1 MGINIVSNS
10 ITTIEN
16 KVAAFI
22 LSTYPE
28 LMVSMK
34 SDYMLITSRDDADI
48 KICYSYK
55 LQSFSIITLPIKSR
69 FDYVDVCYKG
79 HSFHGQL
86 TAICMQANLYDITA
100 QFQSVYSAAKQSDY
114 NPKLLN
120 NVMYDI
126 LSKCVLHNGYAH
138 INTQVFDESVTI
150 VYTDKG
156 GDIIADITG
165 TPLVDNKSVQSVQNG
180 NNHSRS
186 LKRVVEALEDE
197 GYELTKMIGLY
208 TTVINAAKPRE
219 F

>member
-1 MGINIVSNS
+1 MS

-22 LSTYPE
+22 LNAYPE
-28 LMVSMK
+28 LMVIMK
-34 SDYMLITSRDDADI
+34 PDYMLITSRDDRNI
-48 KICYSYK
+48 KICYSYQ
-55 LQSFSIITLPIKSR
+55 LRSFSIITLPIKSR

-86 TAICMQANLYDITA
+86 TAICMQANLDQIKA
-100 QFQSVYSAAKQSDY
+100 QFETVYTAAKQSDY

-120 NVMYDI
+120 NVLYDI

-138 INTQVFDESVTI
+138 INTQVLDESITI

-165 TPLVDNKSVQSVQNG
+165 TPLVDSKSVQSIQNG
-180 NNHSRS
+180 NKHSRS
-186 LKRVVEALEDE
+186 LKNLVEALEYE

-208 TTVINAAKPRE
+208 TTVINAAKPRDL
-219 F
+219 

>member
-16 KVAAFI
+16 KVASFI

-34 SDYMLITSRDDADI
+34 PDYMLITSRDNANI
-48 KICYSYK
+48 KICYSYE
-55 LQSFSIITLPIKSR
+55 LRSFSITTLPIKSR
-69 FDYVDVCYKG
+69 FDYVDLCYKG

-86 TAICMQANLYDITA
+86 TAICMQANLDQIKT
-100 QFQSVYSAAKQSDY
+100 QFEAVYAGAKQSDY

-120 NVMYDI
+120 NVLYDI

-138 INTQVFDESVTI
+138 INTQVLDESITI

-165 TPLVDNKSVQSVQNG
+165 TPLVDSKSVQSIQNG

-186 LKRVVEALEDE
+186 LKNLIESLEDE

>member
-1 MGINIVSNS
+1 MS

-34 SDYMLITSRDDADI
+34 PDYMLITSRDDRNI
-48 KICYSYK
+48 KICYSYQ
-55 LQSFSIITLPIKSR
+55 LRSFSIITLPIKNR
-69 FDYVDVCYKG
+69 FDYVDVCYKD

-86 TAICMQANLYDITA
+86 TAICMQANLDQIKA
-100 QFQSVYSAAKQSDY
+100 QFETVYTAAKQSDY

-120 NVMYDI
+120 NVLYDI

-138 INTQVFDESVTI
+138 INTQVLDESVTI

-156 GDIIADITG
+156 GDVIADITG
-165 TPLVDNKSVQSVQNG
+165 TPLVDSKSVQSIQNG
-180 NNHSRS
+180 NKHSRS
-186 LKRVVEALEDE
+186 LKNLVEALEYE

-208 TTVINAAKPRE
+208 TTVINAAKPRDL
-219 F
+219 

>member
-1 MGINIVSNS
+1 MS

-16 KVAAFI
+16 KLAAFI

-34 SDYMLITSRDDADI
+34 SDYMLITSRDDANI

-55 LQSFSIITLPIKSR
+55 LQAFSIITLPIKSR

-86 TAICMQANLYDITA
+86 TAICMRADLDQVKT
-100 QFQSVYSAAKQSDY
+100 QFESVYSAAKQSDY

-138 INTQVFDESVTI
+138 INTQVLDESITI

-165 TPLVDNKSVQSVQNG
+165 TPLIDMKTVKSVQNG

-186 LKRVVEALEDE
+186 LKNLIEALEDV